1 MGFVERLRTGKHLR
15 VLRNAER
22 AAPEAL
28 SEAKSALR
36 EIGGSVIPSLLEL
49 LPDPKARGA
58 AREVL
63 DSLLTNENLTAYVDA
78 LGCPDR
84 RTQSE
89 IVEILKRGRHYS
101 PDRLLDF
108 LASSDVPRGQVEAV
122 LLARLD
128 SLDPV
133 KLLDALPDFERETR
147 AILFRLIEETADPSV
162 APKAAALIEHSDW
175 WIRAHMA
182 KLLGAI
188 PGEHAESALTR
199 ALGDRNKSVRLRAVK
214 SLRSLRATAC
224 VPTLVKVLRDGD
236 LTVQAAAIDALIEI
250 ADASAVSDLIE
261 VLKDEDEQ
269 ARRGAVEVLNEVAT
283 AEAIQD
289 LVHALR
295 DADWWVRVRAADA
308 LGTIGGERVVEAILG
323 LMDDPDVQVRRY
335 AIEILNTIPD
345 GRSVESLLKALED
358 EDWWVRER
366 SIDALGRTGD
376 ERAVAPLLGLL
387 SADEAAAPLCA
398 RALGELGRAEA
409 AAPLMALLH
418 ESSSDEV
425 TREAVDA
432 LVKIAKAGVPADLHA
447 RMESALRDH
456 GVRLEKTRQR
466 PMEIRAG
473 AAQAPPPSS
482 EAVSLVLEKPL
493 ERKPRERG
501 PAPELANVPTN
512 VGSSKG
518 SAGGS
523 GGSSS
528 GNRTLLPEEI
538 AEGTM
543 LLDRYR
549 IVRQIGRGGFSTVF
563 LVEDQAISDRVILK
577 ILSPHLTED
586 ENMAER
592 FVRELKLARRIA
604 HKNVIRIHDLLQIG
618 RSKAISME
626 YFASEDLGDLL
637 DREEKLTPERGAKL
651 AIQIC
656 AGLGAAHEAGVI
668 HRDVKPANVL
678 VGEDDAVKL
687 VDFGLASVGREMENR
702 LTRTGHLVGTP
713 HYMAPELIRG
723 EEVGAVADLYSFGV
737 MMYEMFSGQLPYDG
751 DNAMAILFRH
761 LDGDAK
767 PLAEIVPGFPE
778 ELGRIVMGTMHVDR
792 DQRPETAQ
800 ALQELLHKAAS

>member
-1 MGFVERLRTGKHLR
+1 MGFVERFRTGRHLR

-22 AAPEAL
+22 AAPESLA
-28 SEAKSALR
+28 EAKSALR
-36 EIGGSVIPSLLEL
+36 EIGAAAIPSLLEL
-49 LPDPKARGA
+49 LPDHQARA
-58 AREVL
+58 SAREVL
-63 DSLLTNENLTAYVDA
+63 ESLLTNETLTAYVDA
-78 LGCPDR
+78 LGSDQR
-84 RTQSE
+84 SVQAE
-89 IVEILKRGRHYS
+89 VVEILKRGRHYG

-108 LASSDVPRGQVEAV
+108 LASSDVPRAQVEAV

-128 SLDPV
+128 SLDPG
-133 KLLDALPDFERETR
+133 KLLEALPDFERETR
-147 AILFRLIEETADPSV
+147 AILFRLIEEAADPSV

-182 KLLGAI
+182 KLLGGI
-188 PGEHAESALTR
+188 PGEHAEAALTR

-214 SLRSLRATAC
+214 SLRALKATPC

-250 ADASAVSDLIE
+250 GDASAVPLLID

-308 LGTIGGERVVEAILG
+308 LGTIGGEKVVEAILG
-323 LMDDPDVQVRRY
+323 LMEDPDVQARRY
-335 AIEILNTIPD
+335 AVEILNTIPD
-345 GRSVESLLKALED
+345 GRSVESLLKALQD
-358 EDWWVRER
+358 DDWWVRER
-366 SIDALGRTGD
+366 SIDALGRAGD
-376 ERAVAPLLGLL
+376 ERAVQPLLALL
-387 SADEAAAPLCA
+387 GSDEASAPLCA
-398 RALGELGRAEA
+398 RALGDLGRAEA
-409 AAPLMALLH
+409 AAPLMARLQGENPAEL
-418 ESSSDEV
+418 
-425 TREAVDA
+425 TREVVDA
-432 LVKIAKAGVPADLHA
+432 LVKIARAGVPADLHA
-447 RMESALRDH
+447 RMETALRDH

-473 AAQAPPPSS
+473 AAAAPPPSQ
-482 EAVSLVLEKPL
+482 AVSLVLEKPL
-493 ERKPRERG
+493 QRRSSARG
-501 PAPELANVPTN
+501 PAPELAHVPT
-512 VGSSKG
+512 
-518 SAGGS
+518 S
-523 GGSSS
+523 GGPPGGDRPS
-528 GNRTLLPEEI
+528 GGDRATFLPEDI
-538 AEGTM
+538 AEGTL

-549 IVRQIGRGGFSTVF
+549 VIRQIGRGGFSTVF
-563 LVEDQAISDRVILK
+563 LVDDQAISDRVILK

-592 FVRELKLARRIA
+592 FVRELKLARRVA
-604 HKNVIRIHDLLQIG
+604 HRNVIRIHDLLQIG

-626 YFASEDLGDLL
+626 YFASEDLGEVL
-637 DREEKLTPERGAKL
+637 DREEKLAPERGAKL
-651 AIQIC
+651 AVQIC
-656 AGLGAAHEAGVI
+656 AGLAAAHEAGVI

-723 EEVGAVADLYSFGV
+723 EEVGGRADIYSFGV
-737 MMYEMFSGQLPYDG
+737 MMYEMFCGQLPYDA

-761 LDGDAK
+761 LDGDAT
-767 PLAEIVPGFPE
+767 PLGKVLPGFPA
-778 ELGRIVMGTMHVDR
+778 ELEAVVMRAMHVER
-792 DQRPETAQ
+792 EQRPES
-800 ALQELLHKAAS
+800 ALALLELLQKAAP

>member
-1 MGFVERLRTGKHLR
+1 
-15 VLRNAER
+15 
-22 AAPEAL
+22 
-28 SEAKSALR
+28 
-36 EIGGSVIPSLLEL
+36 
-49 LPDPKARGA
+49 
-58 AREVL
+58 
-63 DSLLTNENLTAYVDA
+63 
-78 LGCPDR
+78 
-84 RTQSE
+84 
-89 IVEILKRGRHYS
+89 
-101 PDRLLDF
+101 
-108 LASSDVPRGQVEAV
+108 
-122 LLARLD
+122 
-128 SLDPV
+128 
-133 KLLDALPDFERETR
+133 
-147 AILFRLIEETADPSV
+147 
-162 APKAAALIEHSDW
+162 
-175 WIRAHMA
+175 
-182 KLLGAI
+182 
-188 PGEHAESALTR
+188 
-199 ALGDRNKSVRLRAVK
+199 VRLRAVK

-224 VPTLVKVLRDGD
+224 VPKLVKVLRDGD

-250 ADASAVSDLIE
+250 ADASSVPDLIE

-345 GRSVESLLKALED
+345 GRSVESLLKALQD
-358 EDWWVRER
+358 DDWWVRER
-366 SIDALGRTGD
+366 SIDALGRSGD
-376 ERAVAPLLGLL
+376 ERAVEPLLGLL
-387 SADEAAAPLCA
+387 GTDSAAAPLCA
-398 RALGELGRAEA
+398 RALGDLGSAQA
-409 AAPLMALLH
+409 AAPLMAMLT
-418 ESSSDEV
+418 EENSAEV

-432 LVKIAKAGVPADLHA
+432 LVKIAKVGVPADVHA
-447 RMESALRDH
+447 RMETALRDH

-473 AAQAPPPSS
+473 AAQAPPLSS
-482 EAVSLVLEKPL
+482 DNVSLVLESPL
-493 ERKPRERG
+493 ERRPRDRG
-501 PAPELANVPTN
+501 PAPELANVPTDL
-512 VGSSKG
+512 G
-518 SAGGS
+518 SAGD
-523 GGSSS
+523 
-528 GNRTLLPEEI
+528 RTLLPEEI

-563 LVEDQAISDRVILK
+563 LAEDQAISDSIILK

-592 FVRELKLARRIA
+592 FVRELKLARRVA

-637 DREEKLTPERGAKL
+637 DREERLAPERGATL
-651 AIQIC
+651 AKQIC
-656 AGLGAAHEAGVI
+656 AGLGAAHDAGVI

-678 VGEDDAVKL
+678 VGEDDSVKL

-723 EEVGAVADLYSFGV
+723 ENVGAGADIYSFGV
-737 MMYEMFSGQLPYDG
+737 MMYEMFTGQLPYDG

-767 PLAEIVPGFPE
+767 PLNEMVPGFPE
-778 ELGRIVMGTMHVDR
+778 ELARVVMSTMSVDR
-792 DQRPETAQ
+792 DQRPDTAQ
-800 ALQELLHKAAS
+800 TLLELLQKAAP

>member
-28 SEAKSALR
+28 AEAKSALR
-36 EIGGSVIPSLLEL
+36 EIGSSAIPSLLEL
-49 LPDPKARGA
+49 LPDSKSRAA

-63 DSLLTNENLTAYVDA
+63 ESLLTNETLTSYVDA
-78 LGCPDR
+78 LASSDR
-84 RTQSE
+84 RVQGE
-89 IVEILKRGRHYS
+89 VVEILKRGRHYG

-108 LASSDVPRGQVEAV
+108 LASSDVPRSHVEAV
-122 LLARLD
+122 LLARLE
-128 SLDPV
+128 SLDPL
-133 KLLDALPDFERETR
+133 KLLEALPDFERETR
-147 AILFRLIEETADPSV
+147 AILFRLIEETVDEKV
-162 APKAAALIEHSDW
+162 APKAAALIEHTDW

-182 KLLGAI
+182 KLLGRI
-188 PGEHAESALTR
+188 PGEHAEAALSR

-214 SLRSLRATAC
+214 SLRSLRAKAC

-236 LTVQAAAIDALIEI
+236 LTVQAAAIDALVEI
-250 ADASAVSDLIE
+250 ADASAVPDLID

-289 LVHALR
+289 LVLALR

-358 EDWWVRER
+358 DDWWVRER
-366 SIDALGRTGD
+366 SIDALGRAGD
-376 ERAVAPLLGLL
+376 ERAVEPLLKLL
-387 SADEAAAPLCA
+387 GSDPAAAPLCA
-398 RALGELGRAEA
+398 RALGELGRSEA
-409 AAPLMALLH
+409 AAPLMALLG
-418 ESSSDEV
+418 ETDQSAEV

-432 LVKIAKAGVPADLHA
+432 LVKIAKAGVPTDLHA
-447 RMESALRDH
+447 RMETALRDH

-473 AAQAPPPSS
+473 AAQPPASSS

-493 ERKPRERG
+493 EKRLRERG
-501 PAPELANVPTN
+501 PAPELAHVPTD
-512 VGSSKG
+512 VGG
-518 SAGGS
+518 TGGGGAGG
-523 GGSSS
+523 GGEQ
-528 GNRTLLPEEI
+528 TFLPEEI
-538 AEGTM
+538 AEGTV

-549 IVRQIGRGGFSTVF
+549 VIRQIGRGGFSTVF

-592 FVRELKLARRIA
+592 FVRELKLARRVA

-618 RSKAISME
+618 KSKAISME

-637 DREEKLTPERGAKL
+637 DREERLSPERGVKL
-651 AIQIC
+651 AEQIC
-656 AGLGAAHEAGVI
+656 AGLHAAHEAGVI

-678 VGEDDAVKL
+678 VGENDTVKL

-723 EEVGAVADLYSFGV
+723 EKVGAGADVYSFGI

-767 PLAEIVPGFPE
+767 PLTEMIPGFPE
-778 ELGRIVMGTMHVDR
+778 ELGRVVMGAMNVDR
-792 DQRPETAQ
+792 DQRPESAQ
-800 ALQELLHKAAS
+800 VLLELLQKAAS